1 MAKDSRRTATS
12 KRRAGVSKFA
22 TTLGAEP
29 KPGTYGAATSMR
41 MQTKGKRPRGK
52 PPAADRVRRDRIV
65 GYLLYLQR
73 TKPGGNLTR
82 DFVPAAA
89 TFFGCDVKTV
99 WKAWREYKS
108 GAPLD
113 VGYVGPMHWTST
125 SGARGTY

>member
-1 MAKDSRRTATS
+1 MADDSRRTATFRLRGDAS
-12 KRRAGVSKFA
+12 KIG

-29 KPGTYGAATSMR
+29 KPGTYGAAMWIR
-41 MQTKGKRPRGK
+41 AQTKGKRPRGN
-52 PPAADRVRRDRIV
+52 PPVADRVRRDRIA
-65 GYLLYLQR
+65 GYLLHLQR
-73 TKPGGNLTR
+73 TKPGKLTR

-89 TFFGCDVKTV
+89 AFFKCEEKTV

-125 SGARGTY
+125 SGTRGTY

>member
-1 MAKDSRRTATS
+1 MADDSRRTATFTL
-12 KRRAGVSKFA
+12 RGDVSKID

-29 KPGTYGAATSMR
+29 APGPYGAAMWMR

-52 PPAADRVRRDRIV
+52 PPAADRVQRDRIA

-73 TKPGGNLTR
+73 TKPGGKLTR

-89 TFFGCDVKTV
+89 FFKCDEKTV

-125 SGARGTY
+125 SGTSGTY